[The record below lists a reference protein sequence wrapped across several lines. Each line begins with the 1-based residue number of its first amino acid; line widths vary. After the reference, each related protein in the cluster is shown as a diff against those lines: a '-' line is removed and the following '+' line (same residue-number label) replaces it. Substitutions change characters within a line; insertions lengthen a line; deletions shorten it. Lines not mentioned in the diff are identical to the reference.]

1 MGSRYKEPTPT
12 KLETMKS
19 NEKWITSIIVIVFI
33 LIGGALLGSQTNKSK
48 KRIEARATTEYG
60 RTVILYNDGTWKYW
74 ELQKKQ
80 SPPQKATPPN
90 HKY

>member
-1 MGSRYKEPTPT
+1 
-12 KLETMKS
+12 MKA
-19 NEKWITSIIVIVFI
+19 NKKWPITTI
-33 LIGGALLGSQTNKSK
+33 LIFLILLGGALLAQSYVSK

>member
-1 MGSRYKEPTPT
+1 
-12 KLETMKS
+12 MKP
-19 NEKWITSIIVIVFI
+19 NEKWTIPTIVIVII
-33 LIGGALLGSQTNKSK
+33 LLGGALWGSQAHKSQ

-80 SPPQKATPPN
+80 SQPQKATPPN

>member
-1 MGSRYKEPTPT
+1 
-12 KLETMKS
+12 MKP
-19 NEKWITSIIVIVFI
+19 NEKWTIPTIVIFI
-33 LIGGALLGSQTNKSK
+33 ILLGSILLGTQAYKSQ
-48 KRIEARATTEYG
+48 KRIEARATTESG